1 MKIHTRDALLRK
13 VLVKA
18 DMDLDRTE
26 TDWIAEMQIECQT
39 FHLTIVEETT
49 GCFVKLAV
57 HCICA
62 RARAPCFWTE
72 FFFELLN
79 SKYVE
84 NGIIFYLD

>member
-1 MKIHTRDALLRK
+1 LSKLVLAESIDRDQARPAFPLSDEDPHQDALLRK

-49 GCFVKLAV
+49 GCFVKLSV

-62 RARAPCFWTE
+62 RARAP
-72 FFFELLN
+72 
-79 SKYVE
+79 
-84 NGIIFYLD
+84 